1 MKFLVLF
8 ITLVVSLPSLGHT
21 HKIIAPAF
29 PIETLVRVP
38 VQQTNLIRLYMRL
51 PSERRMIAGYKEER
65 VIKHSKASIWAD
77 DLRSR
82 LKTTNGKIRL

>member
-8 ITLVVSLPSLGHT
+8 ITLIVSLPSMGLSHRT
-21 HKIIAPAF
+21 PAVD
-29 PIETLVRVP
+29 PIEARVP

-51 PSERRMIAGYKEER
+51 PSEKRMIAGFKE
-65 VIKHSKASIWAD
+65 IKRPSRSTIWAE
-77 DLRSR
+77 DLRNR